1 MYKHLDTHNAIP
13 GPYFHGEHES
23 ATEIVVQGFVYLQS
37 AEYCFPNNIECPLLP
52 LQAGIARSP
61 SPSACTAVGRRKGI
75 WLYQREE
82 EVEGAVCYLENN
94 TSQIGDKQSLG

>member
-37 AEYCFPNNIECPLLP
+37 ARYCFPNNIERPLLP

-61 SPSACTAVGRRKGI
+61 SPSARADVVGGGGSSYTRVKRK
-75 WLYQREE
+75 
-82 EVEGAVCYLENN
+82 
-94 TSQIGDKQSLG
+94 